1 MSLHTKK
8 GAGPLMASRAK
19 LGEASLRTL
28 SIQLFLVL
36 LILHSSLTFVVKKR
50 EKGIAKITLIAG
62 VQRLSLA
69 DYTVILFHLPTT
81 L

>member
-1 MSLHTKK
+1 MIQKSVCLSLHTKK

-28 SIQLFLVL
+28 SIQLFPVSC
-36 LILHSSLTFVVKKR
+36 ILHSSHTFVVKKR

-62 VQRLSLA
+62 VHR
-69 DYTVILFHLPTT
+69 DFHLQIIQ
-81 L
+81 